1 MKELTIISGKGGT
14 GKTTITAALADL
26 SKGEKN
32 IVLADC
38 DVDAS
43 NLPLLL
49 NPQVQ
54 NSEEFKGSKVAQKDL
69 NLCTAC
75 GRCLEVC
82 RYGAVTSTF
91 DIIPIHCEG
100 CGTCTLVCPED
111 AITLRE
117 QITGTVYIS
126 QTRLGPLVHAE
137 LNMGEEA
144 SGKLVTRVREIAL
157 EMAEK
162 RGCDLVFID
171 GSPGI
176 GCPVIASIVGTS
188 LVLIVTEPTLSGI
201 YDLNRI
207 HQVVT
212 HFNLPCCV
220 LINKFD
226 INIENASRIE
236 QWSKKMGI
244 PLVGRLP
251 YDTTVTQSL
260 ISGKTLIE
268 YGFMEG
274 ELEKIW
280 QNIEKML

>member
-1 MKELTIISGKGGT
+1 MKELTVISGKGGT

-26 SKGEKN
+26 SRREKN

-54 NSEEFKGSKVAQKDL
+54 NSEEFKGSKVAQKDPH
-69 NLCTAC
+69 LCTAC

-82 RYGAVTSTF
+82 RYGAITSTF
-91 DIIPIHCEG
+91 DITPIHCEG

-117 QITGTVYIS
+117 QITGTVYVS

-226 INIENASRIE
+226 INAKNATHIE

-244 PLVGRLP
+244 PLAGRLP